1 MRGILGA
8 DVFINLLLVF
18 IITTGLLLMNTNKA
32 GKIGDIVKK
41 EQNLL
46 KIDLPKGSSK
56 GLPGGKPGNMA
67 TLSARKTGEGIQHF
81 MDDKPVKFT
90 DLTKILKSKRISSVR
105 IRFDRQ
111 ISYGHYISVLDLCKQ
126 AGIKD
131 ITNVY
136 TTNK

>member
-67 TLSARKTGEGIQHF
+67 TLSAGKTGEGIQHF

>member
-18 IITTGLLLMNTNKA
+18 IITTGLLLMNTNKT

-41 EQNLL
+41 EQTLL

-81 MDDKPVKFT
+81 MDDKPVMFT

-111 ISYGHYISVLDLCKQ
+111 ISYGHYVSVLDLCKQ

-136 TTNK
+136 TTNR

>member
-18 IITTGLLLMNTNKA
+18 IITTGLLLMNTNKT

-41 EQNLL
+41 EQTLL

-67 TLSARKTGEGIQHF
+67 TLSARKTGKGIQHF
-81 MDDKPVKFT
+81 MDDKPIKFT
-90 DLTKILKSKRISSVR
+90 DLIATFKSKRILSVR

-111 ISYGHYISVLDLCKQ
+111 ISYGHYVSVLDLCKR

-136 TTNK
+136 TTNR

>member
-67 TLSARKTGEGIQHF
+67 TLSAEKTGEGIQHF

>member
-1 MRGILGA
+1 M
-8 DVFINLLLVF
+8 
-18 IITTGLLLMNTNKA
+18 
-32 GKIGDIVKK
+32 
-41 EQNLL
+41 L

-90 DLTKILKSKRISSVR
+90 DLAKILKSKLISSVR

-111 ISYGHYISVLDLCKQ
+111 ISYGHYVSVLDLCKQ